1 MNYKSLTQVQTTLA
15 FLVIGYIYNSL
26 QDMETLKY
34 HNKDHSCRSSS
45 LAQACSSQ

>member
-34 HNKDHSCRSSS
+34 HNKAHFYRNSS
-45 LAQACSSQ
+45 LARACSSR